1 LKELTAE
8 YKEDLWRIPAD
19 TYILTVKFILSMQ
32 AAQEIV
38 MRCRELHRLVIDGHV
53 WASMKQDVKDYLT
66 KNVHVEVSGSV
77 EGHGVSLIIE
87 KKIRQTYDLG
97 HKSIH
102 QLSLDYNL
110 PYEVV
115 KKILEGK

>member
-1 LKELTAE
+1 MKEITAE

-19 TYILTVKFILSMQ
+19 TYKLNVKFVLSMH

-38 MRCRELHRLVIDGHV
+38 MRCRELHRLVIGRHV
-53 WASMKQDVKDYLT
+53 WASMRQNVKDYLT
-66 KNVHVEVSGSV
+66 ENVHVEISGDV

-87 KKIRQTYDLG
+87 KEIRQTYDLG

-102 QLSLDYNL
+102 QLSLDYKL

-115 KKILEGK
+115 KHILEGK